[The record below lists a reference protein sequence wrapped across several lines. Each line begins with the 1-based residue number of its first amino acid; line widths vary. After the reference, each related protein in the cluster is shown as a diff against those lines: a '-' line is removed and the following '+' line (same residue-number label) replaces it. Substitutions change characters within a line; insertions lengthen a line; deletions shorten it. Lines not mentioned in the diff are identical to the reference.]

1 MTTRKQSSPG
11 SDARSQETISVN
23 VTTSQ
28 AVKLTVLAIV
38 IIGALVVAI
47 RILAVKK
54 GATGM
59 YSKAEAI
66 RKMHCLPPGSLEG
79 DSLSPRDI
87 TSGCE
92 PAENVGGLVLVDEY
106 GTVRVNKGNRSS
118 LGVETADNNPLVLIT
133 SVRMYRTYLQLLLPE
148 VQIKVDD
155 TEESR
160 LTADSSTVI
169 QVNPSSAIPRVQ
181 ELREWL
187 AVQPGKQDRT
197 RPYARSAYHA
207 SENPRP
213 LNSSRYTDEQDM
225 EIFRFI
231 SNEAAMK
238 ISEGRGKKVPVR
250 GNKIWEK
257 AVEQG
262 VAAPH
267 PAQSL
272 RTRWDRN
279 IANRVAEFSERLAEE
294 RQKAAATEMTI
305 VVVVVVGHFV
315 VAVVV
320 VGHFVVVVV
329 VVGHFVVVVV
339 VVGHFVVVVV
349 VVGHF
354 VVVVVVVGHF

>member
-1 MTTRKQSSPG
+1 MTRIDRVITTADVGISKAG
-11 SDARSQETISVN
+11 SHVN
-23 VTTSQ
+23 V
-28 AVKLTVLAIV
+28 AGVCI
-38 IIGALVVAI
+38 
-47 RILAVKK
+47 
-54 GATGM
+54 TG
-59 YSKAEAI
+59 E
-66 RKMHCLPPGSLEG
+66 
-79 DSLSPRDI
+79 PREI

-133 SVRMYRTYLQLLLPE
+133 S
-148 VQIKVDD
+148 IKVDD

-197 RPYARSAYHA
+197 RPYARSAYHT

-294 RQKAAATEMTI
+294 RQKAAATE
-305 VVVVVVGHFV
+305 VLQSSSNSSGN
-315 VAVVV
+315 
-320 VGHFVVVVV
+320 
-329 VVGHFVVVVV
+329 
-339 VVGHFVVVVV
+339 
-349 VVGHF
+349 
-354 VVVVVVVGHF
+354 